1 MSSTIQEHPVTSPTL
16 TQDAINTIRFL
27 AVDAV
32 QRADSGHP
40 GLPMGAAPMAYVLWQ
55 QFLKHS
61 PRNPKWVDRDRFVL
75 SAGHGSMLLYAL
87 LHLTGYDLPLDE
99 LKQFRQLHS
108 KTPGHPENFQTVG
121 VETTTGPL
129 GQGAATAVGLA
140 VAERMLAA
148 RFNRPGH
155 TVIDHYTYAVVS
167 DGDLMEGVSSE
178 AASMAGHLGLG
189 KLIFLYDDNDISID
203 GSTDI
208 TFTEDVG
215 RRFEAYGWH
224 VLHVRDGNDL
234 DAIATALDAARRD
247 TARPSIV
254 IVKTVI
260 GFGSP
265 NKQGTSG
272 IHGSPLGEDEVKLT
286 KQNLGWPESPT
297 FHIPAEVKAHFGAA
311 VEAGRRQEADWKSR
325 FEAYRAAFPE
335 LAAEFERGQVGRLP
349 EGWEKHLPTFGPEEK
364 LASRASSGKVINT
377 LAPIVQNLVG
387 GSADLTPSNNTG
399 MKGEGDFQKNNPAGR
414 YLRFGVREHGM
425 AALCNGISLHGGL
438 RPYCGTFL
446 IFSDYLRPALRLSA
460 LMRQPV
466 IYVLTHDSIGQGEDG
481 PTHQPIEHYMALRA
495 IPNLTFI
502 RPADANEVSEAWR
515 LALEATDRPTVL
527 ALSRQSLPT
536 LDRTKF
542 APAAGVRQ
550 GAYVVSDS
558 DGQPE
563 LILIA
568 TGSEVHVALG
578 AADRLRGEGHRVRVV
593 SMPSWEL
600 FEQQPAAYRD
610 RVLPPTVK
618 RRLSIEA
625 GATLGWARYVGP
637 EGKAFGIDRF
647 GESAPGGDL
656 FKYFGFTTDNI
667 AAEARKL
674 LG

>member
-1 MSSTIQEHPVTSPTL
+1 MDLTTQELAVQTTTL

-32 QRADSGHP
+32 QKADSGHP

-55 QFLKHS
+55 EVLKHN
-61 PRNPKWVDRDRFVL
+61 PANPKWVDRDRFVL
-75 SAGHGSMLLYAL
+75 SAGHGSMLLYSL

-108 KTPGHPENFQTVG
+108 KTPGHPENFQTIG

-155 TVIDHYTYAVVS
+155 TVVDHFTYTLVS
-167 DGDLMEGVSSE
+167 DGDLMEGVASE

-208 TFTEDVG
+208 SFTEDVG
-215 RRFEAYGWH
+215 KRFEAYSWH
-224 VLHVRDGNDL
+224 VLHVADGNDTA
-234 DAIATALDAARRD
+234 AIAAALDAARAE
-247 TARPSIV
+247 TGRPSII
-254 IVKTVI
+254 IVRTVI

-272 IHGSPLGEDEVKLT
+272 IHGSPLGDEEVRLT
-286 KQNLGWPESPT
+286 KRNLGWPENET
-297 FHIPAEVKAHFGAA
+297 FRVPADVRAHF
-311 VEAGRRQEADWKSR
+311 RQALENGKRSEDRWNKA
-325 FEAYRAAFPE
+325 FAAYRTAFPD
-335 LAAEFERGQVGRLP
+335 LAAEFLAWQAGELP
-349 EGWEKHLPTFGPEEK
+349 AGWEKHLPTFGVEEK
-364 LASRASSGKVINT
+364 SASRASSGKVINAI
-377 LAPIVQNLVG
+377 APVIQNLVG

-399 MKGEGDFQKNNPAGR
+399 IKGAADFQKATPEGR
-414 YLRFGVREHGM
+414 YIRFGVREHGM
-425 AALCNGISLHGGL
+425 AALCNGIALHGGL

-466 IYVLTHDSIGQGEDG
+466 IYVFTHDSIGQGEDG

-495 IPNLTFI
+495 IPNLTFL
-502 RPADANEVSEAWR
+502 RPADANEVAESWR
-515 LALEATDRPTVL
+515 IAMLATDRPTVL
-527 ALSRQSLPT
+527 AFSRQNLPT
-536 LDRTKF
+536 LDRTKY
-542 APAAGVRQ
+542 ASAEGVRK
-550 GAYVVSDS
+550 GAYVLSDS
-558 DGQPE
+558 EGTPE
-563 LILIA
+563 LILMA
-568 TGSEVHVALG
+568 TGSELHVALG
-578 AADRLRGEGHRVRVV
+578 AADRLRSEGRRVRVV
-593 SMPSWEL
+593 SMPSFEL
-600 FEQQPAAYRD
+600 FEQQSAEYRAS
-610 RVLPPTVK
+610 VFPPSVK
-618 RRLSIEA
+618 KRLSVEA
-625 GATLGWARYVGP
+625 GVTLGWERYVGS

-647 GESAPGGDL
+647 GESAPGGEL
-656 FKYFGFTTDNI
+656 FKYFGFTVDNI
-667 AAEARKL
+667 AAEARAL

>member
-1 MSSTIQEHPVTSPTL
+1 
-16 TQDAINTIRFL
+16 
-27 AVDAV
+27 
-32 QRADSGHP
+32 
-40 GLPMGAAPMAYVLWQ
+40 
-55 QFLKHS
+55 
-61 PRNPKWVDRDRFVL
+61 
-75 SAGHGSMLLYAL
+75 
-87 LHLTGYDLPLDE
+87 
-99 LKQFRQLHS
+99 
-108 KTPGHPENFQTVG
+108 
-121 VETTTGPL
+121 
-129 GQGAATAVGLA
+129 
-140 VAERMLAA
+140 
-148 RFNRPGH
+148 
-155 TVIDHYTYAVVS
+155 
-167 DGDLMEGVSSE
+167 
-178 AASMAGHLGLG
+178 
-189 KLIFLYDDNDISID
+189 
-203 GSTDI
+203 
-208 TFTEDVG
+208 
-215 RRFEAYGWH
+215 
-224 VLHVRDGNDL
+224 
-234 DAIATALDAARRD
+234 
-247 TARPSIV
+247 
-254 IVKTVI
+254 
-260 GFGSP
+260 
-265 NKQGTSG
+265 
-272 IHGSPLGEDEVKLT
+272 
-286 KQNLGWPESPT
+286 
-297 FHIPAEVKAHFGAA
+297 
-311 VEAGRRQEADWKSR
+311 
-325 FEAYRAAFPE
+325 
-335 LAAEFERGQVGRLP
+335 
-349 EGWEKHLPTFGPEEK
+349 
-364 LASRASSGKVINT
+364 VINT

-399 MKGEGDFQKNNPAGR
+399 IKGEGDFQKNNPAGR